1 MANNFDSNFTE
12 KLMRIFLEKFESARV
27 LSKNV
32 NTQLLSGV
40 YDPNSGDVVSFKRPT
55 DFTAVENAT
64 GDLTGVTPDDIIA
77 GKASGVVQNYI
88 TVFVNF
94 DEADQALKMGQIDE
108 LLAPMATRVVTQLE
122 LNFARFMM
130 RNSGLLSGDYGVP
143 VTIWDHVANFSSVM
157 QATGVPMDST
167 WNVAINPFTQ
177 TALASNQRSLGS
189 GGVSGALVM
198 SAHERAMISSSF
210 ANMQVMSATTLA
222 THTQPATG
230 DRSGTVVGTPS
241 PTYVAAKDTMT
252 QLINVDGFGTF
263 TGTIP
268 AGTVIQITGA
278 VDALNRLNLSTR
290 EEIVDGS
297 GNAVL
302 FTGVLEL
309 DLVLATGAG
318 PATITGP
325 AIFENAPGTG
335 GHNTVNR
342 AIVAADVVT
351 LLGLDSVT
359 YQPNLFWHRQAFSI
373 GSVDIKKLFSTD
385 TLGQTEDGMKLRVSK
400 FADGVTNVQKIRID
414 LRPAFAALNPFFA
427 GQGWGIT
434 P

>member
-32 NTQLLSGV
+32 NTQLLANV

-55 DFTAVENAT
+55 DFTAFEDPT
-64 GDLTGVTPDDIIA
+64 GDLTAATPDDIIA

-108 LLAPMATRVVTQLE
+108 LLAPMATRVVTKLE
-122 LNFARFMM
+122 LNFAKFMM
-130 RNSGLLSGDYGVP
+130 KNAGLLAGTYGTS
-143 VTIWDHVANFSSVM
+143 VTTWDHVANFSSIM
-157 QATGVPMDST
+157 QAHGVPMDST

-189 GGVSGALVM
+189 GGTSGELIK
-198 SAHERAMISSSF
+198 SAHERAMISADF
-210 ANMQVMSATTLA
+210 ANMKVMSAVTLG

-230 DRSGTVVGTPS
+230 DRVGAVNGTPVA
-241 PTYVAAKDTMT
+241 TYVGAKDTMT
-252 QLINVDGFGTF
+252 QSITVDAFGTF
-263 TGTIP
+263 SGVIP
-268 AGTVIQITGA
+268 AGTVVQVTGR
-278 VDALNRLNLSTR
+278 NRLNLSTR
-290 EEIVDGS
+290 EVILDAS
-297 GNAVL
+297 GANL
-302 FTGVLEL
+302 EYTGVLTA
-309 DLVLATGAG
+309 DATLTSGAG
-318 PATITGP
+318 TFIVSGP
-325 AIFENAPGTG
+325 AIFETAGGTG
-335 GHNTVNR
+335 AFNTVDS
-342 AIVAADVVT
+342 AILDDDVIT
-351 LLGLDSVT
+351 LLGADSVT
-359 YQPNLFWHRQAFSI
+359 YQPNLFWHKQAFSI

-400 FADGVTNVQKIRID
+400 FSDGVTNIQKIRID

-427 GQGWGIT
+427 GQGWA
-434 P
+434 